1 MYWGWLISWSFFSY
15 FISIRVRYETSSKH
29 PFPPQR
35 QQNICGRDIPS
46 RLVICAADINASRHI
61 VINLWR
67 SLVGFSNLYADNSHA
82 STTLDSFIIP
92 MFANVV
98 FSAANIDS
106 STYAAS
112 RQPMFISS
120 LDMWVCWL
128 NSFNFRA
135 RIDSADFAALDGVEG
150 DSRWY
155 GMVLGN
161 FFIELDETSKD

>member
-1 MYWGWLISWSFFSY
+1 
-15 FISIRVRYETSSKH
+15 
-29 PFPPQR
+29 
-35 QQNICGRDIPS
+35 
-46 RLVICAADINASRHI
+46 
-61 VINLWR
+61 
-67 SLVGFSNLYADNSHA
+67 
-82 STTLDSFIIP
+82 

-120 LDMWVCWL
+120 LDMWVRWL

-135 RIDSADFAALDGVEG
+135 RIDSADFDALDGIKV

-155 GMVLGN
+155 GKVLEN
-161 FFIELDETSKD
+161 FFIELDETSKH

>member
-1 MYWGWLISWSFFSY
+1 
-15 FISIRVRYETSSKH
+15 
-29 PFPPQR
+29 
-35 QQNICGRDIPS
+35 
-46 RLVICAADINASRHI
+46 
-61 VINLWR
+61 
-67 SLVGFSNLYADNSHA
+67 
-82 STTLDSFIIP
+82 

-135 RIDSADFAALDGVEG
+135 PIDSADFAALDGVEG